1 MTKRL
6 RAAFLFLAMLMAAG
20 LLASCAGGKKQSGKP
35 IVFVSIPPQKFF
47 VERIAAGRVETQVL
61 IAPGQSPHTYTPT
74 PKQLARLSQA
84 GLFFTIGIPFED
96 AVIKKIR
103 GQNSALKIADMGN
116 GVKRGAAPEHSSEH
130 EHGHTGD
137 MDAHIWLDPAN
148 ALAMARNTADM
159 LSEIDPGNKAA
170 YQKNKDALIAELEA
184 LDKTLSHTLAPF
196 KGQRFYVY
204 HPAFGYF
211 ARAYG
216 LEQAA
221 VETGGKEPTARAL
234 DALIRQARKD
244 HVRVIFV
251 QPQFSRK
258 SAERVARE
266 IGGAVVPI
274 DPLAE
279 DYTGNMQTLAREIKQ
294 GMEH

>member
-1 MTKRL
+1 MTNKL
-6 RAAFLFLAMLMAAG
+6 RTASLFMALFMAAG
-20 LLASCAGGKKQSGKP
+20 LLASCAGAKKTSGKP

-47 VERIAAGRVETQVL
+47 VDRIAAGRVETQVL

-74 PKQLARLSQA
+74 PKQLAQLSQA
-84 GLFFTIGIPFED
+84 DLFFTIGIPFED

-103 GQNSALKIADMGN
+103 GQNRNLKIVDMGN
-116 GVKRGAAPEHSSEH
+116 GVKRGQAPAHGQEH
-130 EHGHTGD
+130 EMGHTSE

-159 LSEIDPGNKAA
+159 LSEIDPDNKAQ
-170 YQKNKDALIAELEA
+170 YQKNKDALNAELEA
-184 LDKTLSHTLAPF
+184 LDKILSDTLTPF
-196 KGQRFYVY
+196 KGQRFYVF

-234 DALIRQARKD
+234 DALIRQARRD
-244 HVRVIFV
+244 NVRVIFV

-279 DYTGNMQTLAREIKQ
+279 EYIGNMQNLAEKIKQ
-294 GMEH
+294 SMQH